1 MKFYSRLQIN
11 LISIMISIIVYLF
24 LMKYIPQ
31 LCKVGSSYLYYKNQ
45 PKLTQEYEEGGSI

>member
-24 LMKYIPQ
+24 LIKYIPQ
-31 LCKVGSSYLYYKNQ
+31 LYKVVSSYLYYKNQ
-45 PKLTQEYEEGGSI
+45 PNLTQEYDEGGST